1 MYLLL
6 GPENGEKDEFIRQLR
21 LTIAKQSGEPPEEH
35 RYYPFDADYT
45 EIVAILRNNALFSNH
60 RFVLLNQADE
70 IKKKA
75 DIDALISYCS
85 APVEDATLVLVSDE
99 FTSRINKR
107 LRDAVSSKNTKIFY
121 ELFENKKRSLIID
134 YFSKAGVK
142 IEIEAVNLLLELVE
156 NDTRDLKRECER
168 LLLLTS
174 ESQTI
179 TADHVD
185 ELVYHSKEENV
196 FTLFDHMAGGDFPGS
211 LDALQNLRLSGKAEP
226 SQILGGLVYQFRRLL
241 SVKGYV
247 SRRLSYEE
255 ALKKANIR
263 GKKNGRTYT
272 DACRRYS
279 TEDIENILALISDY
293 EEEFRSGLT
302 DLQDIG
308 LQLFLYD
315 TVVKKGSSGT
325 PFKKTDNE

>member
-1 MYLLL
+1 
-6 GPENGEKDEFIRQLR
+6 
-21 LTIAKQSGEPPEEH
+21 
-35 RYYPFDADYT
+35 
-45 EIVAILRNNALFSNH
+45 
-60 RFVLLNQADE
+60 
-70 IKKKA
+70 
-75 DIDALISYCS
+75 
-85 APVEDATLVLVSDE
+85 
-99 FTSRINKR
+99 
-107 LRDAVSSKNTKIFY
+107 
-121 ELFENKKRSLIID
+121 
-134 YFSKAGVK
+134 
-142 IEIEAVNLLLELVE
+142 
-156 NDTRDLKRECER
+156 
-168 LLLLTS
+168 
-174 ESQTI
+174 
-179 TADHVD
+179 
-185 ELVYHSKEENV
+185 
-196 FTLFDHMAGGDFPGS
+196 
-211 LDALQNLRLSGKAEP
+211 
-226 SQILGGLVYQFRRLL
+226 VYQFRRLL